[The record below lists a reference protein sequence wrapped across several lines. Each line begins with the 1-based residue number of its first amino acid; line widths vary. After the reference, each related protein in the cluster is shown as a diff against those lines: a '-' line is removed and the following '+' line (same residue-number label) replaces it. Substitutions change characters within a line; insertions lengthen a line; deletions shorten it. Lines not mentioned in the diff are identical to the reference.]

1 MTVAGKLGGNVDLDE
16 FAGET
21 KNYPGAEMED
31 LLNSAACY
39 TFTRNLKIKEV
50 RLTFGV
56 SEEDHNIDDTIK
68 KGEIFIEGVGQ
79 ASGDRALT
87 SLLLHGPAGSGKTA
101 LAALIALQS
110 NLPFVRLISLEGH
123 VGMSETSK
131 ITAIENCFLSPLSV
145 IVIDSIGILEWVQIG
160 PRFST
165 SLLQAVETRSRK
177 TPPKAAD
184 C

>member
-1 MTVAGKLGGNVDLDE
+1 MRE
-16 FAGET
+16 
-21 KNYPGAEMED
+21 
-31 LLNSAACY
+31 
-39 TFTRNLKIKEV
+39 EV

-56 SEEDHNIDDTIK
+56 SEEDLDAAVSGGIIKYSPNIDDILK
-68 KGEIFIEGVGQ
+68 KGELFIERVRQ
-79 ASGDRALT
+79 SSGDRALA

-123 VGMSETSK
+123 VGMSETYK

>member
-1 MTVAGKLGGNVDLDE
+1 MRE
-16 FAGET
+16 
-21 KNYPGAEMED
+21 
-31 LLNSAACY
+31 
-39 TFTRNLKIKEV
+39 EV

-123 VGMSETSK
+123 VGMSETYK